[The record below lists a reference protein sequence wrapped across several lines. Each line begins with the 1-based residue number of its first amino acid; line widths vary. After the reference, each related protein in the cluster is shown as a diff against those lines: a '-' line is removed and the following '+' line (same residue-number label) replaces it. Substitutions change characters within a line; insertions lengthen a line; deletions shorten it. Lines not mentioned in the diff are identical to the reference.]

1 MTTGQ
6 QTAQARLVEWAAQV
20 EQTLAAQGSEERR
33 RVAVTYFPTAMRVL
47 GVPVPTLRTVA
58 KALAKELAAATPAE
72 VLAHAQALVDAGT
85 MEGRQVAYEI
95 LEAHKPTAQALRTAD
110 IERLRIGLDNWASVD
125 SFAASVAGAAWRRGQ
140 IPDGLVERWAE
151 SPDRFVRRLAL
162 VCTVALNMRSRGGK
176 GDVERT
182 LHICRKLA
190 ADKEEFV
197 VKALSWALRELLPH
211 DEAAVRAFVRETGDR
226 LSRRVVR
233 EIQNKLTK
241 GTKN

>member
-1 MTTGQ
+1 MKAVQ
-6 QTAQARLVEWAAQV
+6 QTGDSRLGLWVAHVERM
-20 EQTLAAQGSEERR
+20 LAEQGSEERR
-33 RVAVTYFPTAMRVL
+33 QVAVTYFPTAMRVL
-47 GVPVPTLRTVA
+47 GVPVPALRAVA
-58 KALAKELAAATPAE
+58 KAIAKELKAQSPE
-72 VLAHAQALVDAGT
+72 VVLSHALALVEAGT

-95 LEAHKPTAQALRTAD
+95 LEAHKPTAQALVAAD

-125 SFAASVAGAAWRRGQ
+125 SFAASVAGPAWRRGQ
-140 IPDGLVERWAE
+140 ISDGVIDRWAQ

-176 GDVERT
+176 GDALRT
-182 LHICRKLA
+182 LHVCRKLA
-190 ADKEEFV
+190 GDKDEFV

-211 DEAAVRAFVRETGDR
+211 DEPAVRVFIREHDDR